1 MKFIRLGGFT
11 INVDDISYIMRK
23 EITHCDNTRGIK
35 AIIKLNNGEE
45 LSTTDIDD
53 EAYEKAMNA
62 LTNE

>member
-11 INVDDISYIMRK
+11 IYVDDISYIMRK
-23 EITHCDNTRGIK
+23 VITHCDNTSGIK
-35 AIIKLNNGEE
+35 VIIKLKNGGE